1 MVGERRR
8 ETRNNKNKQGPGVFH
23 QVPIATPVHVG
34 KFERQQFI
42 LRINLGGIGSA
53 LVCTHSNRPSPPM
66 LPHLKCLSHSPS
78 SLSLILSSSS
88 FVCIHQFILHHN
100 FAYCILLLPPGT
112 PWYYCASTCP
122 ENTLIDVLF
131 VNRPIHSAN
140 LFHRLLRPNNSDWS
154 RLCLN

>member
-1 MVGERRR
+1 MNVVGESESERRRRR
-8 ETRNNKNKQGPGVFH
+8 ETRNKKKQGPGVFH

-88 FVCIHQFILHHN
+88 SFVCIHHSSIHPSPQICIH
-100 FAYCILLLPPGT
+100 CILLLPPLVHHGT
-112 PWYYCASTCP
+112 T
-122 ENTLIDVLF
+122 V
-131 VNRPIHSAN
+131 H
-140 LFHRLLRPNNSDWS
+140 LLALKIP
-154 RLCLN
+154 